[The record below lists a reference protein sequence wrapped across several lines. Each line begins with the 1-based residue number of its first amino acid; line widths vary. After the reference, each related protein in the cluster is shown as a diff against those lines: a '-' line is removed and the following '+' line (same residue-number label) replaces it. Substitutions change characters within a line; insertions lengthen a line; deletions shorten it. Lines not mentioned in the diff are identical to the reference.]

1 MIGIP
6 PVYSPRNLAAP
17 IATSIMASLTSISS
31 PHTGPRYRYSSGGGP
46 NGSSRAAG
54 GSGSWRLRRIF
65 PPFNG
70 LELIVDDPIFGVPY
84 LPDLHLRMA
93 VRTAQRV
100 APRALLIPLT
110 VGQGGDNPDRP
121 FDKALHFRQGGLNH
135 ALQLGKR
142 LGRLHAVIAD
152 PLEAFRKDMLHHA
165 PNKRVDCYRFP
176 LHPLT
181 FMRTIV
187 IRDPLAI
194 IAVDPPERDRRTHH
208 IFGQIPRQTLIP
220 CRDIPFLYVGDKP
233 LAIACVTRID
243 QPPALRRLDRLA
255 QHSQQMPLPLLPQQG
270 IRHIVKVDPLLRLWI
285 PAATR
290 GNDMQMRIVVPIPS
304 VGLDH
309 DDIAALQGPATDPAK
324 DIIQASHP
332 TTHER
337 TQHHFG
343 LPIKRLSEHLRHR
356 QDKMAVDDAFMEHL
370 AHLTDPVVHIDFRAA
385 QAQR

>member
-1 MIGIP
+1 MP

-17 IATSIMASLTSISS
+17 IATSIMASLTRISS
-31 PHTGPRYRYSSGGGP
+31 PHAGQRYRYSSGGGP

-54 GSGSWRLRRIF
+54 GSGSGRLRRIF
-65 PPFNG
+65 PPFNS
-70 LELIVDDPIFGVPY
+70 LKLIVDDSIFGVPY
-84 LPDLHLRMA
+84 LPDPHLRVA
-93 VRTAQRV
+93 VRTTQRV
-100 APRALLIPLT
+100 APHALLIPLA
-110 VGQGGDNPDRP
+110 VGQPSNDFNGSLD
-121 FDKALHFRQGGLNH
+121 H
-135 ALQLGKR
+135 AFHLDHSLANQHLELGKR
-142 LGRLHAVIAD
+142 LGRLHAVIAN
-152 PLEAFRKDMLHHA
+152 PLEALRKDMLHHA

-208 IFGQIPRQTLIP
+208 ICGQIPRQTLIP

-255 QHSQQMPLPLLPQQG
+255 QHRQQMPLPLLPQQG
-270 IRHIVKVDPLLRLWI
+270 IRHIVEVDPLLRLWN

-324 DIIQASHP
+324 DLIQASHS

-337 TQHHFG
+337 TQHHCG